1 MFNKEVWRHFDY
13 WLFGAVVVLSI
24 FGIAMIRS
32 AIAGNIDLA
41 TIDRSQS
48 MFVAL
53 GFVIILIVAMIDYR
67 YWASLANLFYFLAS
81 DS

>member
-32 AIAGNIDLA
+32 AIAGTLTWRRLIAANPCSSHWDL
-41 TIDRSQS
+41 SS
-48 MFVAL
+48 S
-53 GFVIILIVAMIDYR
+53 
-67 YWASLANLFYFLAS
+67 SLLP
-81 DS
+81 